1 MRKTFQKLMAEYGVI
16 AVIVYFTIFFATLF
30 AAWAAI
36 QRGVNLAALAT
47 RFGLSSNGIVANLG
61 AWTAAYIFTKL
72 LQPVRIGLTVDSHT
86 VACASVRAD
95 PRPPVVVMPRS
106 ERRNPA
112 RHPEARSDRKD
123 RSPSK
128 AVTAVAR

>member
-47 RFGLSSNGIVANLG
+47 RFGLSSNRIVANLG
-61 AWTAAYIFTKL
+61 AWTAAYIFAKI
-72 LQPVRIGLTVDSHT
+72 LQPVRIGLTVILT
-86 VACASVRAD
+86 PLLARLYERTRGAK
-95 PRPPVVVMPRS
+95 RS
-106 ERRNPA
+106 
-112 RHPEARSDRKD
+112 S
-123 RSPSK
+123 
-128 AVTAVAR
+128 